1 VREVEIRDEGSGDP
15 FRFNRLGENINNL
28 TKGFRAPLFVCG
40 GNNSNTRSRFKS
52 VIITSLRHLLKG
64 CLDFYGPGR

>member
-40 GNNSNTRSRFKS
+40 GNNSKIPVVASN
-52 VIITSLRHLLKG
+52 LLS
-64 CLDFYGPGR
+64 